1 MRAVISFSDR
11 AFLTENRKYFDHPD
25 FLQKVAEYKN
35 AGAKKNEASLTSVA
49 KIFQGLF
56 FGGGR
61 SHLARITIG
70 GISFVPCFRL
80 LSSAGILNSLVSED
94 LFQFG

>member
-1 MRAVISFSDR
+1 MGRCLSQTKRSIFNFGRKNISG
-11 AFLTENRKYFDHPD
+11 T
-25 FLQKVAEYKN
+25 
-35 AGAKKNEASLTSVA
+35 
-49 KIFQGLF
+49 F